1 MVDFPFTER
10 KLEETVYE
18 RTFKDDLF
26 DSDLLWHWD
35 EEDREVTVLHET
47 DWLFQFDNMLPQPMT
62 GEIKIPKG
70 VWHRVIK
77 GNGDLIIKVKKN
89 I

>member
-1 MVDFPFTER
+1 MVEFPFTER
-10 KLEETVYE
+10 ELEETVYE
-18 RTFKDDLF
+18 RTFKEELE

-35 EEDREVTVLHET
+35 EEDREVTALHET
-47 DWLFQFDNMLPQPMT
+47 DWLFQFDNQLPQPMI

-77 GNGDLIIKVKKN
+77 GNGDLIIRVKKN